1 MGCYASPALF
11 LHSTPGVAEMIKTH
25 HIKPRNP
32 LVAAAR
38 FRQAGVHRKSRKAQ
52 RRKANAEKTR
62 LVQRE
67 VLN

>member
-11 LHSTPGVAEMIKTH
+11 LHSTPGVVEMKKTY

-67 VLN
+67 VLD

>member
-1 MGCYASPALF
+1 M
-11 LHSTPGVAEMIKTH
+11 MKTQ

-52 RRKANAEKTR
+52 RRKANAV
-62 LVQRE
+62 VQRDA
-67 VLN
+67 LNRPSLCER